1 LIAAGGVVGLLA
13 IIIKLM
19 EIRGWVTPD
28 KFNVGKNGSAAWRQ
42 TIGSAS

>member
-1 LIAAGGVVGLLA
+1 MGLLA

-28 KFNVGKNGSAAWRQ
+28 KFNVGHEMDRQ
-42 TIGSAS
+42 SRGE